1 MRCDA
6 CVQFRRFRVSNP
18 IIAGRLQA
26 RKTLIAQSLI
36 SLLVALAF
44 LHAGVQAMLAAAL
57 GGFAMVFGGFV
68 AARLALG
75 GGITSAGPA
84 LTRLVLGLLFKW
96 ACIAAVLVLG
106 LAVWRLP
113 PLGLFA
119 GVVAG
124 LGAQILVVARR

>member
-1 MRCDA
+1 MA
-6 CVQFRRFRVSNP
+6 NP

-26 RKTLIAQSLI
+26 RKALIAQSAI
-36 SLLVALAF
+36 ALLVALAF
-44 LHAGVQAMLAAAL
+44 LPAGVAAMAAAAL
-57 GGFAMVFGGFV
+57 GGFAVLLGGFV
-68 AARLALG
+68 AARLAFG

-119 GVVAG
+119 GLVAG
-124 LGAQILVVARR
+124 LVAQMVVVARR